1 MLKVLGSNISIL
13 IKILIVFF
21 APIKGIILLVALAT
35 IIDTGFGIWKA
46 KRLKE
51 NINSKTFR
59 HGFVPKL
66 ISYVVGI
73 MLVYTSDFFI
83 INYLT
88 KEIVSVDYI
97 ATKLIALTLI
107 SIEVKSMDESFEKV
121 KGYSFIKE
129 IVKMIIKAKNVKKH
143 LQE

>member
-1 MLKVLGSNISIL
+1 MLKVLGSNLSIL
-13 IKILIVFF
+13 FKILIVFF

-46 KRLKE
+46 KKLKE

-88 KEIVSVDYI
+88 KEVVSVDYI

-129 IVKMIIKAKNVKKH
+129 IVKMIVKAKNVKKH